1 MTRMRWAV
9 CGVLAVSL
17 LPACSDGSDTST
29 DPGGTP
35 GGHMSEGDHGMGQE
49 GSMLGGVARPA
60 DPADAT
66 RVVQVQALDE
76 LAFDP
81 SVIDVAVGDTIAFE
95 VTNGGAVTHEFVLG
109 SSAMQDQHGDAMDGS
124 DHMMSDAPNAVSLE
138 PGETKTIAMRF
149 ASEGSLEYGCHVP
162 GHYEGGMV
170 GTVEIATPD
179 A

>member
-1 MTRMRWAV
+1 MTRLRWAMA
-9 CGVLAVSL
+9 GVLVISL
-17 LPACSDGSDTST
+17 LAACSGGSDTSV
-29 DPGGTP
+29 DAGGTA
-35 GGHMSEGDHGMGQE
+35 GGHMSDGGHDMGAD

-60 DPADAT
+60 DPADAA

-95 VTNGGAVTHEFVLG
+95 VTNVGAVTHEFVLG

-124 DHMMSDAPNAVSLE
+124 DHMMSDAPTAVSLE
-138 PGETKTIAMRF
+138 PGETETIAMRF
-149 ASEGSLEYGCHVP
+149 VREGSLEYGCHVP

-170 GTVEIATPD
+170 GTVEVRSA
-179 A
+179 